1 VEMHP
6 GSAQVLLF
14 INQTTTSAQ
23 NPATSSASRS
33 ILATLTKVDGKWLI
47 SSMKPA

>member
-1 VEMHP
+1 VHP
-6 GSAQVLLF
+6 DSAEVLLF

-23 NPATSSASRS
+23 NPATTMASRS
-33 ILATLTKVDGKWLI
+33 VVAKLVKVDGKWLI